1 VRSDSVESGGDGEG
15 SGGGGGESLGS
26 SNAGEG
32 GSGGWGA
39 WGGDGG
45 EGLEFCAPHIGGEGN
60 GEVLGIRSETSGD
73 SRYSW
78 ESCCH
83 NVTLG
88 PE

>member
-1 VRSDSVESGGDGEG
+1 MRSDSVESGGDGEG

-45 EGLEFCAPHIGGEGN
+45 EGLEVCAPHIGREGN
-60 GEVLGIRSETSGD
+60 DEVLVTCLETIS
-73 SRYSW
+73 STNWS
-78 ESCCH
+78 
-83 NVTLG
+83 
-88 PE
+88 